1 MKTPRVIALSLG
13 FVSCT
18 LYLPAQRMGMD
29 PSLPSPSQSPS
40 PFSTPG
46 AMPGNHQGTNGAHM
60 DNRSISGIVR
70 DTQNNPLQDVRVD
83 LTDANG
89 AVVNSFYTNPSGRF
103 EFSRLSAGMYTVVAT
118 SGLQQASE
126 RVDTSNFSNTVNL
139 RMQGAGKPADGVE
152 GNSISIAQYRV
163 PAKAREAYRKAHE
176 AVEKGK
182 MDDAHK
188 HLTKALELCP
198 NYADALTLRGVLEL
212 NQRNSQAAIVDLDKA
227 IKADGN
233 YAMAYMVLGSALNME
248 SKFDEAI
255 RSLLRGQ
262 SLAPNYWQGYFEM
275 GKSYIGKADYPAALR
290 QLERAESM
298 APADYPLIYL
308 LRAHALLAM
317 KQFPEAMAAL
327 QAYLQKDPQGA
338 NSAQAHKML
347 EQAQAFVAGKK

>member
-1 MKTPRVIALSLG
+1 
-13 FVSCT
+13 
-18 LYLPAQRMGMD
+18 
-29 PSLPSPSQSPS
+29 
-40 PFSTPG
+40 
-46 AMPGNHQGTNGAHM
+46 M
-60 DNRSISGIVR
+60 DNRSVSGMVQ
-70 DTQNNPLQDVRVD
+70 DAQNNPLKDVHVE

-89 AVVNSFYTNPSGRF
+89 AVVGSSYTDPSGRF
-103 EFSRLSAGMYTVVAT
+103 EFSRLSSGTYTVVAT
-118 SGLQQASE
+118 SGLQQSLE

-139 RMQGAGKPADGVE
+139 RIQGASKPADGVE

-182 MDDAHK
+182 MDDGHK
-188 HLTKALELCP
+188 YLTKALELCP
-198 NYADALTLRGVLEL
+198 SYADALTLRGVLEL
-212 NQRNSQAAIVDLDKA
+212 NQRDPQAAIADLDKA

-233 YAMAYMVLGSALNME
+233 YAMAYMVMGSALNME

-255 RSLLRGQ
+255 RSLQRGQ

-298 APADYPLIYL
+298 APADYPLISL

-327 QAYLQKDPQGA
+327 QAYLQKDPHGA
-338 NSAQAHKML
+338 NSEQAHKML
-347 EQAQAFVAGKK
+347 EEAQAFVASKK